1 MERLNGRT
9 SQKGENRR
17 DRGDRDGFNFLS
29 YLEATGPQFDTT
41 TLIEA
46 QRFGEALL
54 RSVQSW
60 RHREARRQEGAYER
74 A

>member
-1 MERLNGRT
+1 MARIEGMLTHNEQGRR
-9 SQKGENRR
+9 G
-17 DRGDRDGFNFLS
+17 GDRAGLNFRKVLENSAVGFDSSTVL
-29 YLEATGPQFDTT
+29 
-41 TLIEA
+41 EA

>member
-1 MERLNGRT
+1 MARLEGPLSHNEQGRR
-9 SQKGENRR
+9 G
-17 DRGDRDGFNFLS
+17 GDRVGLNFRKVLKNS
-29 YLEATGPQFDTT
+29 AADFDSATVM
-41 TLIEA
+41 EA

-60 RHREARRQEGAYER
+60 RHREARRQEGTYER

>member
-1 MERLNGRT
+1 MARIEGMLAHNEQGRR
-9 SQKGENRR
+9 G
-17 DRGDRDGFNFLS
+17 GDRAGLNFRKVLENSAVGFDSSTVL
-29 YLEATGPQFDTT
+29 
-41 TLIEA
+41 EA

-60 RHREARRQEGAYER
+60 RHLQQRRREGAYER